1 MSDNPEILAA
11 IASANAKLDGVIQ
24 SLKRINGSVGRHEGT
39 IHDLDTRTAV
49 NSEKIDAIEKQ
60 PNATKAVI
68 LMGSITGV
76 LVVAATLIMRF
87 T

>member
-1 MSDNPEILAA
+1 MSDDPKILAA
-11 IASANAKLDGVIQ
+11 IATVNGKLDGVIQ
-24 SLKRINGSVGRHEGT
+24 SLKRINGSVGKHEDI
-39 IHDLDTRTAV
+39 IHELDTRTAI

-76 LVVAATLIMRF
+76 LVVAATLIMKF